1 MQDGKVFAAA
11 VLEALSGQ
19 PPASSDEA
27 DSPPASTSTLEPT
40 AKPPMASP
48 EGTGEFKGEF
58 DLPAIAGLDEHHQR
72 KKMAFVEL
80 QGYVQEPRVK
90 GLGEGASL
98 DL

>member
-1 MQDGKVFAAA
+1 
-11 VLEALSGQ
+11 
-19 PPASSDEA
+19 
-27 DSPPASTSTLEPT
+27 
-40 AKPPMASP
+40 MASP